1 MAVFVTS
8 DDVAAGWRPLSPAEV
23 VTADGLIAEAL
34 VLLAVTVPGLDDK
47 DPNIARLVVARMVRR
62 VMKNPDGYRIRN
74 ESIDDYTE
82 GGTVDSALS
91 TGELY
96 ASEVELGWLGVA
108 PESAVKP
115 RAFEIRPRS

>member
-1 MAVFVTS
+1 MVVVTPN
-8 DDVAAGWRPLSPAEV
+8 DVAAGWRPLSDAE
-23 VTADGLIAEAL
+23 ALAAAGLIAEA
-34 VLLAVTVPGLDDK
+34 VTLLTVTVPGFDSK
-47 DPNIARLVVARMVRR
+47 DVGVARLVVSRMVRR

-96 ASEVELGWLGVA
+96 ASTDELGWLGVRA
-108 PESAVKP
+108 AGP

>member
-1 MAVFVTS
+1 MTVFVTS
-8 DDVAAGWRPLSPAEV
+8 DDVAAGWRPLSAAEV

-34 VLLAVTVPGLDDK
+34 VLLTVTAPGFDDK
-47 DPNIARLVVARMVRR
+47 DQGIARLVVSRMVRR
-62 VMKNPDGYRIRN
+62 VMKNPGGFRIRN

-96 ASEVELGWLGVA
+96 ASTDELGWLGVVV
-108 PESAVKP
+108 ETTK

>member
-1 MAVFVTS
+1 MVLVTP
-8 DDVAAGWRPLSPAEV
+8 DDVAAGWRPLSGAEALV
-23 VTADGLIAEAL
+23 AEGLITEAL
-34 VLLAVTVPGLDDK
+34 VLLSVAVPGFDSMD
-47 DPNIARLVVARMVRR
+47 NRVARLVVSRMVRR

-74 ESIDDYTE
+74 ESIDDYTD

-96 ASEVELGWLGVA
+96 ASKDELGWLGVRTTG
-108 PESAVKP
+108 P

>member
-1 MAVFVTS
+1 MAVVVLPS
-8 DDVAAGWRPLSPAEV
+8 DVAAGWRPLSDSEEL
-23 VTADGLIAEAL
+23 TAAGLIAEAIT
-34 VLLAVTVPGLDDK
+34 LLTVTVPGFDFK
-47 DPNIARLVVARMVRR
+47 DEGIARLVVSRMVRR

-96 ASEVELGWLGVA
+96 ASTDELGWLGVRA
-108 PESAVKP
+108 AGP

>member
-1 MAVFVTS
+1 MAVLVTS
-8 DDVAAGWRPLSPAEV
+8 DDVAAGWRPLTADEQ
-23 VTADGLIAEAL
+23 VTAAGLIAEA
-34 VLLAVTVPGLDDK
+34 VILLTVTVPGFEAK
-47 DPNIARLVVARMVRR
+47 DPGIVRLVVSRMVRR

-96 ASEVELGWLGVA
+96 ASTDELGWLGVHA
-108 PESAVKP
+108 AGLRS
-115 RAFEIRPRS
+115 FEIRPR

>member
-1 MAVFVTS
+1 MVVVTP
-8 DDVAAGWRPLSPAEV
+8 DDVAAGWRPL
-23 VTADGLIAEAL
+23 TAVEETTATGLIAEAIT
-34 VLLAVTVPGLDDK
+34 LLTVTVPGFDSK
-47 DPNIARLVVARMVRR
+47 DEGIARLVVSRMVRR

-96 ASEVELGWLGVA
+96 ASADELGWLGVHA
-108 PESAVKP
+108 SGL
-115 RAFEIRPRS
+115 RSFEIRPR